1 MCPSTSAIDLAD
13 MLIRAKD
20 RVGGNP
26 SQCLERLTALL
37 GAAREKLAR
46 GTNVSKKIERRSRVS
61 TEFPKAGN
69 TCVALGWPLA
79 RPMEY
84 DP

>member
-46 GTNVSKKIERRSRVS
+46 GTNLS
-61 TEFPKAGN
+61 N
-69 TCVALGWPLA
+69 TDIQKLNEALDEWQNKWASPLEP
-79 RPMEY
+79 RN
-84 DP
+84 

>member
-46 GTNVSKKIERRSRVS
+46 GTNLSNTDIQKLNEALDEWQNKWASPLESR
-61 TEFPKAGN
+61 K
-69 TCVALGWPLA
+69 
-79 RPMEY
+79 
-84 DP
+84 

>member
-37 GAAREKLAR
+37 GAAREKLAS
-46 GTNVSKKIERRSRVS
+46 GTNLSNADIQKLNE
-61 TEFPKAGN
+61 
-69 TCVALGWPLA
+69 ALDEWQNKWASPLEP
-79 RPMEY
+79 RK
-84 DP
+84 